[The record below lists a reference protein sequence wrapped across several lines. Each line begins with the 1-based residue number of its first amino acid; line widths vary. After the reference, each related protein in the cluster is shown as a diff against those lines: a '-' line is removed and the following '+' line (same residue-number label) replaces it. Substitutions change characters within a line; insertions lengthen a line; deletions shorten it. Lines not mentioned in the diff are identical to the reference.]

1 MNAERVGGLFWL
13 AFGLAVVIGSIHLG
27 LGTLQAPG
35 SGFLSFSA
43 GIFLLIMAVLVIGH
57 SYRKGE
63 SQETF
68 GAIWKKTNWRRPTVV
83 SILMLFYILTLE
95 WLGFF
100 LTSFIALLFLFRWV
114 EKASWKRATL
124 IPFGVTV
131 FAYLLFHTMLNAT
144 LPQGIFSF

>member
-43 GIFLLIMAVLVIGH
+43 GIFLLIMAVLVIVH

-124 IPFGVTV
+124 IPLGVTV